1 MVLAGE
7 VPLRATVSMGGGVL
21 LVSTGTLVDLTSQDV
36 ALMSVLGCGPM
47 LSVGMVSVEC
57 CGASARWSNEVIDLK

>member
-1 MVLAGE
+1 MVLAVE
-7 VPLRATVSMGGGVL
+7 VPLCATVSMGGVIL
-21 LVSTGTLVDLTSQDV
+21 LVRTGALVNLTSQDV
-36 ALMSVLGCGPM
+36 ALISALGCGTM